1 MPHAIVRKYLAKA
14 GVALVFVWVSVAGE
28 MPNGSATEAASTVFK
43 IDLDKAVDVKL
54 PKVPSLKPV
63 HFQTPDGKAGWAL
76 RVPGNRPIATP
87 AYADGML
94 FVGGGYGSH
103 EFYGFNAK
111 TGDVVWKISTGD
123 DGPTA
128 AVVEDGYVA
137 FNTESCTVIVVDEK
151 TGKVI
156 WQEWLGDPLMSQPA
170 ILRERLFIAYPSGQ
184 RNPKH
189 SSASNSATATV
200 SGYHLLAVELKTGH
214 HLWERE
220 IPTDVISAPV
230 LKENN
235 VYVTCFDGSTF
246 AFDASTGRVLWSKKE
261 AATSAPL
268 PIGDQVV
275 FSKKKQSGS
284 SQYEGLARVDAV
296 KGDSK
301 DKDLL
306 ASGQADY
313 LAKGEGRSSGLPAT
327 VQKSLDSSVGFSLR
341 RRQRK
346 SPPRARM
353 WV

>member
-1 MPHAIVRKYLAKA
+1 
-14 GVALVFVWVSVAGE
+14 
-28 MPNGSATEAASTVFK
+28 
-43 IDLDKAVDVKL
+43 
-54 PKVPSLKPV
+54 VP
-63 HFQTPDGKAGWAL
+63 A
-76 RVPGNRPIATP
+76 
-87 AYADGML
+87 
-94 FVGGGYGSH
+94 
-103 EFYGFNAK
+103 
-111 TGDVVWKISTGD
+111 
-123 DGPTA
+123 
-128 AVVEDGYVA
+128 
-137 FNTESCTVIVVDEK
+137 
-151 TGKVI
+151 
-156 WQEWLGDPLMSQPA
+156 LGDPLMSQPA
-170 ILRERLFIAYPSGQ
+170 ILRDRLFIAYPSGQ

-284 SQYEGLARVDAV
+284 SQYEGLARVDVV

-306 ASGQADY
+306 ASGKLTILPKEKDAPLVYPRQFRN
-313 LAKGEGRSSGLPAT
+313 RSTLRLVSP
-327 VQKSLDSSVGFSLR
+327 LR